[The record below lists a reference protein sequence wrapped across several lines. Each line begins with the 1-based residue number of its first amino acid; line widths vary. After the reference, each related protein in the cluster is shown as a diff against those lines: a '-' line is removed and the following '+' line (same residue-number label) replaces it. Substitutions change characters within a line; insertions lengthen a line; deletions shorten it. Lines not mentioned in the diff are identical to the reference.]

1 MKAWDAFT
9 IIAKQYALQAISGLT
24 GFRLRVAKI
33 LVKQF
38 EKLLKSIGV
47 AIDEKQKAKEQLA
60 KDDAIINN
68 PATTPDQ
75 RRDSDRDFLK

>member
-24 GFRLRVAKI
+24 GFRLWVAKI

-47 AIDEKQKAKEQLA
+47 GIDERQKAKEQLA

-68 PATTPDQ
+68 PSTTPDQ
-75 RRDSDRDFLK
+75 RRDADRDFLK